1 MDAGRAADRLTV
13 RLSIGVPHL
22 PWDILADRVL
32 SCGRRIL
39 LFIVRTL

>member
-1 MDAGRAADRLTV
+1 MDAGRAADRLMV
-13 RLSIGVPHL
+13 RLFIGVLRL

-32 SCGRRIL
+32 SCVRRIL